1 MEVIQTTQSTQS
13 TPLVGAQ
20 RDQVIKFIRAAVPV
34 LLKQTTAKRK
44 DGSAF
49 TGVHVVYG
57 KFNLLFK
64 ATFPSLDV
72 RAVTKQ
78 LEQEKIIAM
87 QTAKGGAMLYLWDSK
102 PANYAGPSA
111 DASDLLAEINATMAR
126 QLAALDE
133 PSHVEL
139 SEDEKLA
146 QEIAALDGDSH

>member
-1 MEVIQTTQSTQS
+1 MEAQETQATQTA
-13 TPLVGAQ
+13 PLKGEQ
-20 RDQVIKFIRAAVPV
+20 RENVVKFIRTAVPI

-44 DGSAF
+44 DGTPY

-64 ATFPSLDV
+64 TKFPTLDV

-78 LEQEKIIAM
+78 LEQEKVIAM

-111 DASDLLAEINATMAR
+111 DASDLLAEINATMAK
-126 QLAALDE
+126 QLAALE
-133 PSHVEL
+133 SPVEL
-139 SEDEKLA
+139 TEDEKLA
-146 QEIAALDGDSH
+146 QEITALDGDSHQS